1 VKLDIRKGSEIG
13 LIIVLALIL
22 LWAAQQVRDAQVE
35 ERRDEVIRQTY
46 EAEYGP
52 AEFFER

>member
-1 VKLDIRKGSEIG
+1 MKLDTRRAIEVG
-13 LIIVLALIL
+13 LVVVLALIF
-22 LWAAQQVRDAQVE
+22 LWGAQQVRDAQVE

-52 AEFFER
+52 AEFLER